1 MALTGVVAD
10 TGDRDTEI
18 SSRTQSFARRDVPL
32 HMPTDMSIGQTIGS
46 PLWATNIGVVPGMS
60 GSVIQQARPRA
71 AHAPSGGRG
80 RPMVARRADPK
91 KMDRIVSKKKRPR
104 RISRCEPFALTT
116 LPQRGRDGS
125 TLVSSKFG
133 FSGQTIVVLCRLDK
147 NCRRRTIRE
156 IQRANGC
163 LDIYRAVAPL
173 VGPERTSFYEVILRP
188 TEPRAAGEVSREVV
202 RILIRDDPGAD
213 RSKLSPRPGPCS
225 KRSQQRSGGTLGHD
239 PQLGICPR
247 VKSRLVRDPDLIAC

>member
-80 RPMVARRADPK
+80 RPMVARRSDPK

-147 NCRRRTIRE
+147 DCRRRTIRE

-163 LDIYRAVAPL
+163 LDIYRARRAPCWAGANL
-173 VGPERTSFYEVILRP
+173 VLRGYSP
-188 TEPRAAGEVSREVV
+188 TN
-202 RILIRDDPGAD
+202 GA
-213 RSKLSPRPGPCS
+213 P
-225 KRSQQRSGGTLGHD
+225 RSGRGVEGGGSHTH
-239 PQLGICPR
+239 PR
-247 VKSRLVRDPDLIAC
+247 